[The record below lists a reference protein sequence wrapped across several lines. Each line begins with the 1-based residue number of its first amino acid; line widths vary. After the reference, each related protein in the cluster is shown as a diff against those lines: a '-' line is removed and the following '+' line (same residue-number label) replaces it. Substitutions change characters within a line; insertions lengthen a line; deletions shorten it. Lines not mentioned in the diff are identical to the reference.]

1 MRAIATA
8 IGKSARTARRSRGD
22 GRSRRPRFREPMV
35 MIGEPPSETAD
46 RAVPG
51 HWEGDLIRGAGNGS
65 AIGTLVERAIR
76 FAILPYLSDGHDAV
90 RVRDAIIRKM
100 AGLPGNPRD
109 GPTWDQRE
117 HQRAAAPVLPRG
129 RRSRRLLRGPPRR
142 THREAQRQAPQNAWI
157 P

>member
-1 MRAIATA
+1 MVGVSKRTGRAWHNGRT
-8 IGKSARTARRSRGD
+8 KYSA
-22 GRSRRPRFREPMV
+22 
-35 MIGEPPSETAD
+35 
-46 RAVPG
+46 
-51 HWEGDLIRGAGNGS
+51 LIRGAGNGS

-129 RRSRRLLRGPPRR
+129 HRSRRLPPRTTSTHPPRSSTTGPAKRLDTVSR
-142 THREAQRQAPQNAWI
+142 TR
-157 P
+157 